1 MPDSKP
7 LRQQYFELIDEIVQA
22 TLKGKIRSKEQVYQ
36 MLLQGVSTGT
46 GEIFERC
53 LEEHRSSTQQQV
65 DNPVSEIKQAKAIR
79 SLRALQTIS
88 AEWERVQ
95 KQNRISQAITTAIQ
109 AITTAQPPDRLAA
122 LLRVIDP
129 NRQQV
134 LNLQQLTQLA
144 KALQQQ
150 AQHSSDPD
158 TAKEMQH
165 LSQGI
170 SAGLASWERLED
182 YLVSWI
188 YDQSQGTLGFEGL
201 PEQRGP
207 WALWAKQVNSPLPQS
222 LFLAIARN
230 LPLNEWADQHPN
242 LELAAW
248 VELAVVLQ
256 CLQRGLVAWF
266 DKMVYDSKVGAK
278 LSISTFIVFAV
289 IWSQLAI
296 AWSQA
301 LITSQREVFVDGC
314 FQVSLQIL
322 RTFAQRD
329 YFPLYGGVFAS
340 LSGNYLR
347 DALNYLDEPLR
358 RVEGTQEKARILTL
372 LGYSLKAQ
380 GQYERANAF
389 HQQALEIAR
398 EAGDRICEIAN
409 LNHLSR
415 LCVTRKIYNDAID
428 YSQRALIL
436 SRQTGD
442 RLGEANALA
451 NLGYSEVFQAKEQA
465 QVESEVYERAIHYL
479 EQGLQLLERLG
490 DSLGGGYASPQSKAF
505 CLSSLGIAYV
515 AIEQPQ
521 KAISYLE
528 QGWQA
533 AQFSGDLYLQ
543 GVNLAYL
550 AQACY
555 RLQDLE
561 KTLYTGSLGAYLLEQ
576 IGSNDWRQPAGLLT
590 ILQGQMGLEA
600 FQALLKQ
607 QRSKII
613 AVIGVDGYDYI
624 PQLLKKYRD
633 SME

>member
-1 MPDSKP
+1 MPDSMP
-7 LRQQYFELIDEIVQA
+7 LRDRYLGLIDEIVQA

-53 LEEHRSSTQQQV
+53 LEEQINVNQQQV
-65 DNPVSEIKQAKAIR
+65 DHPVSEIKQAKATR
-79 SLRALQTIS
+79 TLRALKTIS
-88 AEWERVQ
+88 SEWERVQ
-95 KQNRISQAITTAIQ
+95 EQNRVSEVITTATQSIL
-109 AITTAQPPDRLAA
+109 TASQSDRFTA
-122 LLRVIDP
+122 LLRAIDP

-134 LNLQQLTQLA
+134 LNLQQQAQLA

-150 AQHSSDPD
+150 AVGSSDPEN
-158 TAKEMQH
+158 AREIQQ

-170 SAGLASWERLED
+170 TAGLASWQRLED

-188 YDQSQGTLGFEGL
+188 YDQNRTIGFEGL

-207 WALWAKQVNSPLPQS
+207 WAVWAKQVNSPLPQS
-222 LFLAIARN
+222 LFQTLAQN
-230 LPLNEWADQHPN
+230 QPLDEWVDRQPS
-242 LELAAW
+242 LELGDW
-248 VELAVVLQ
+248 VELAVILQ
-256 CLQRGLVAWF
+256 YLQRGLVHWF

-289 IWSQLAI
+289 IWSQLA
-296 AWSQA
+296 SA
-301 LITSQREVFVDGC
+301 LNRVVVSTQREAVVNGC

-322 RTFAQRD
+322 RAFAQRE

-358 RVEGTQEKARILTL
+358 RVEATQEKARILTL
-372 LGYSLKAQ
+372 LGYSLRAQ
-380 GQYERANAF
+380 GQYNRANSF

-398 EAGDRICEIAN
+398 DAGDRVCEIAN

-415 LCVTRKIYNDAID
+415 LYVAQKNYAEAIS
-428 YSQRALIL
+428 YSQRALMF

-451 NLGYSEVFQAKEQA
+451 NLGYSEVFHAKQLEE
-465 QVESEVYERAIHYL
+465 VEPEVYESAIHYL
-479 EQGLQLLERLG
+479 EQGLQLSARVG
-490 DSLGGGYASPQSKAF
+490 DGQSQAMCF
-505 CLSSLGIAYV
+505 SSLGIAKV
-515 AIEQPQ
+515 VIEQPQ
-521 KAISYLE
+521 DAIAYLE

-550 AQACY
+550 AEASY
-555 RLQDLE
+555 SLQNWE
-561 KTLYTGSLGAYLLEQ
+561 KAIYSGSLGAYLLEQ
-576 IGSNDWRQPAGLLT
+576 IGSNDWRKPAGLLS
-590 ILQGQMGLEA
+590 ILQGQLGVEA
-600 FQALLKQ
+600 FQALLGS

-613 AVIGVDGYDYI
+613 PVIGVDGYDYI
-624 PQLLKKYRD
+624 PQLLKKYWE
-633 SME
+633 SM